1 MFTSKMPA
9 NVIKMSDHDHRSL
22 GSDSVELSM
31 QEVTAVD
38 SKAENNAL
46 RYLARRE
53 YSRLELYQRLIS
65 KGYKSDVV
73 NHLLDHLAAKNY
85 QSDERYADM
94 YIRSRANVGDG
105 PFKIKLALRSK
116 GVKDS
121 LSDSIFD
128 QLSIDWFERARFVKV
143 KRFGDARATDI
154 TEYSKQIRYLK
165 SKGFYQDHIDSVVE
179 YSHYS

>member
-1 MFTSKMPA
+1 MQGAKTSA
-9 NVIKMSDHDHRSL
+9 NVINMSDYDQRSSATDNL
-22 GSDSVELSM
+22 ELS
-31 QEVTAVD
+31 QEEFIKVD
-38 SKAENNAL
+38 SKVENSAL

-73 NHLLDHLAAKNY
+73 NYLLDGLAAKNY
-85 QSDERYADM
+85 QSDERYTDM

-116 GVKDS
+116 GIKDS
-121 LSDSIFD
+121 LSDSIFE
-128 QLSIDWFERARFVKV
+128 QLAIDWFERARFVKI
-143 KRFGDARATDI
+143 KRFGDTCVTDI

-165 SKGFYQDHIDSVVE
+165 NKGFYQDHIDSVVA
-179 YSHYS
+179 YSHH